1 MIVTFFSSEII
12 LAVVVVVAVVLE
24 ELVAV
29 VVVVDG
35 VVAAIVAVVNGGG
48 HGGQKERQKQQRSK
62 PRYLGSAV
70 FFLALIFSHH
80 LHGRVWDRTCE
91 LQNKISAFFDCLMQ
105 MCPCDVQSFL
115 FNQEIL
121 FGQVLHPPN
130 RAFAVGKK
138 VRVSPT
144 FAIVVFGED
153 GPLAKIP
160 ASCLISCWQR

>member
-1 MIVTFFSSEII
+1 MIVTFFDGEII
-12 LAVVVVVAVVLE
+12 LAVVVIVAVVLE
-24 ELVAV
+24 ELIAV
-29 VVVVDG
+29 VVVDA
-35 VVAAIVAVVNGGG
+35 VVAVVAVVNRGG
-48 HGGQKERQKQQRSK
+48 HGGQKETQKQQRSE

-80 LHGRVWDRTCE
+80 LHGRVWDRSCE

-105 MCPCDVQSFL
+105 MCPCDVQSFP

-138 VRVSPT
+138 VRVST
-144 FAIVVFGED
+144 RFAIIVLERTAPLERSLQVV
-153 GPLAKIP
+153 
-160 ASCLISCWQR
+160 